1 MSQIEVKNLTYIYS
15 AGMSSEKK
23 ALNNVSLS
31 IEKGEFIGLIGQT
44 GSGKSTFVRQLNAL
58 LKPTQGQVF
67 LNGRDIW
74 QNPKNVRDIRCKV
87 GLVFQYPEHQLFEDT
102 VYKDIA
108 FGPKNMDL
116 SEKDIEKKVYSECEF
131 VGLDFA
137 FLKKS
142 PFDLSGGEKR
152 KAAIA
157 GVIAMEPEVL
167 ILDEPTAGLDPKARV
182 HLLARLKEYNKLRKK
197 TVILI
202 SHSMEDI
209 AEYADRAI
217 VLDNGNL
224 IMFDSVKKVFSNKE
238 MLKKIGLKPPQI
250 TAIMSEFKDII
261 PNLDDGILT
270 VDEAV
275 KILLNFIKNRSECI
289 GK

>member
-1 MSQIEVKNLTYIYS
+1 MSQLEVKNLTYIYS
-15 AGMSSEKK
+15 AGTPSEKR
-23 ALNNVSLS
+23 ALNNINLS
-31 IEKGEFIGLIGQT
+31 INKGDFIGLIGQT
-44 GSGKSTFVRQLNAL
+44 GSGKSTLVRQLNAL
-58 LKPTQGQVF
+58 LKPTKGRVF

-74 QNPKNVRDIRCKV
+74 KNFKNVRDVRFKV

-108 FGPKNMDL
+108 FGPKNMGL
-116 SEKDIEKKVYSECEF
+116 TEKEIEKRVYSACEF
-131 VGLDFA
+131 VGLDIA
-137 FLKKS
+137 LLKKS

-152 KAAIA
+152 KVAIA
-157 GVIAMEPEVL
+157 GVVAMEPEIL
-167 ILDEPTAGLDPKARV
+167 ILDEPTAGLDPKARLQ
-182 HLLARLKEYNKLRKK
+182 LLMRLKEYNKSNEK

-209 AEYADRAI
+209 AKYSDKVI

-224 IMFDSVKKVFSNKE
+224 VMFDSVKKVFSNKE

-250 TAIMSEFKDII
+250 TSIMSEFKDVI
-261 PNLDDGILT
+261 PDLDDAVLT

-275 KILLNFIKNRSECI
+275 KILLNFIKNRSECV

>member
-15 AGMSSEKK
+15 AGTSSEKK
-23 ALNNVSLS
+23 ALNNVNLS

-58 LKPTQGQVF
+58 LKTTKGQVF

-74 QNPKNVRDIRCKV
+74 QNPKNVRDIRFKV

-108 FGPKNMDL
+108 FGPKNMSL
-116 SEKDIEKKVYSECEF
+116 SEKDIEKKVYSACEF

-137 FLKKS
+137 LLKKS

-167 ILDEPTAGLDPKARV
+167 ILDEPTAGLDPKSRV
-182 HLLARLKEYNKLRKK
+182 HLLARLKEYNKLREK

-224 IMFDSVKKVFSNKE
+224 VMFDSVKKVFSNKE

-261 PNLDDGILT
+261 PNLSDGILT

-275 KILLNFIKNRSECI
+275 KILLNFIKNRRECI
-289 GK
+289 GE

>member
-1 MSQIEVKNLTYIYS
+1 MSQIEVEHLTYIYS
-15 AGMSSEKK
+15 LGTSSKK
-23 ALNNVSLS
+23 IALNNISLN
-31 IEKGEFIGLIGQT
+31 IEKGDFIGLIGQT
-44 GSGKSTFVRQLNAL
+44 GSGKSTFARQLNAL
-58 LKPTQGQVF
+58 LKPSKGKVR

-74 QNPKNVRDIRCKV
+74 QNVKSVRSVRFKV

-108 FGPKNMDL
+108 FGPQNMGL
-116 SEKDIEKKVYSECEF
+116 SGEAVKRKVYSACEF
-131 VGLDFA
+131 VGLDISL
-137 FLKKS
+137 LKKS

-152 KAAIA
+152 KVAIA
-157 GVIAMEPEVL
+157 GVVAMDPDIL
-167 ILDEPTAGLDPKARV
+167 ILDEPTAGLDPQAREQ
-182 HLLARLKEYNKLRKK
+182 LLTQLKEYNRLNEK

-209 AEYADRAI
+209 AKYSDKVI

-224 IMFDSVKKVFSNKE
+224 VMFDFTKKVFSNKE
-238 MLKKIGLKPPQI
+238 LLKKIGLKLPQI
-250 TAIMSEFKDII
+250 TSIMAEFKDII
-261 PNLDDGILT
+261 PGLDDAVLT

-275 KILLNFIKNRSECI
+275 EILLNFIKNRSECV

>member
-23 ALNNVSLS
+23 ALNNVSLN

-58 LKPTQGQVF
+58 LKPTKGKVF
-67 LNGRDIW
+67 LNGQDIW
-74 QNPKNVRDIRCKV
+74 KKPKNVREIRFKV

-108 FGPKNMDL
+108 FGPQNMGL
-116 SEKDIEKKVYSECEF
+116 SEQKIEKKVYSACEF

-137 FLKKS
+137 LLKKS
-142 PFDLSGGEKR
+142 TFDLSGGEKR

-157 GVIAMEPEVL
+157 GVIAMDPEVL

-182 HLLARLKEYNKLRKK
+182 QLLTRLRKYNKLCEK

-209 AEYADRAI
+209 AKYADRAI

-224 IMFDSVKKVFSNKE
+224 VMFDTVKKVFSNKE

-250 TAIMSEFKDII
+250 TAIMSELRDII
-261 PNLDDGILT
+261 PNLDVGILT

-275 KILLNFIKNRSECI
+275 QVLLKFIKNRSEYI